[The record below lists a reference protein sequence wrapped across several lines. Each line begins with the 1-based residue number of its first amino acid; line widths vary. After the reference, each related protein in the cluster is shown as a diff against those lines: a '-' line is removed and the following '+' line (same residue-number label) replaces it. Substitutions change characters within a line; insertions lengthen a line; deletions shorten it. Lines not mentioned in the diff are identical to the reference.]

1 MALLVLGSVIAS
13 LYGLVF
19 YVVVGHGRLRLIG
32 YWLVALVGFGAGH
45 FIAGMLGLGIAN
57 IGELRIVEGTL
68 VSFTSLFAARA
79 WWR

>member
-1 MALLVLGSVIAS
+1 MAALVLGLIIAS
-13 LYGLVF
+13 VYGLVF
-19 YVVVGHGRLRLIG
+19 YLVLGHGRLRLVG

-45 FIAGMLGLGIAN
+45 WIAGTLGLGIAN

-68 VSFTSLFAARA
+68 VSVAGLFAARA